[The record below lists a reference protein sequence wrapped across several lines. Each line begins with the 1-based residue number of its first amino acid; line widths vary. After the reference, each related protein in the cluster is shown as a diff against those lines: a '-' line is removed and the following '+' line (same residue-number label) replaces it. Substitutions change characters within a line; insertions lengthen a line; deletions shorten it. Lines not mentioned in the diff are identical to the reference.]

1 MVREFAFPAAPA
13 PGLPGGEVAGTRRG
27 KSERDA
33 DAIGIPAFPDL
44 FEGIADAL
52 LLMTPRGVIMH
63 MNGAASELLGY
74 RPAEVA
80 GKHVS
85 MLYPPSEEMR
95 IQACFD
101 ELAMRRSTRYLD
113 GVALTCDGEMVAVDV
128 VGSRIEFA
136 GGPAVIAVVRDIRE
150 RKQAEAALRAAQE
163 RFYLLAEHIREIFW
177 VSDPHTRALY
187 YASPAF
193 SDISALPDG
202 EQPGDLNGWAKA
214 VAPPDRSRFEAFLAA
229 QAQGEVAQVEVRVA
243 DRNGGLRW
251 LHCRAFPWQAQ
262 DGHARVAGVA
272 EDITARKEAE
282 AHRLAQAERQRE
294 TLVREAHHRIK
305 NSLQGVVGL
314 LRRCAGQHPALAH
327 ALTGAISQ
335 VRSIAVI
342 HELQGSQA
350 GAPVQLGEF
359 LRMIAGSIE
368 GLFDAR
374 VKLDVRDLSAFELRL
389 ADSEAVPLAIVL
401 NELLMNAVKHRQID
415 RDAGVDV
422 DLSTDDDGALIVIGN
437 GGELPPGFDF
447 AARRGLGQGLEL
459 LAALLPTEHATLDFR
474 QQPGRVLTRL
484 ALRPPI
490 ITFDE
495 TRDHAHIRRHQP
507 ATAAG

>member
-1 MVREFAFPAAPA
+1 MVCEFAFPAVPA
-13 PGLPGGEVAGTRRG
+13 PGSPGGEGASTPQG
-27 KSERDA
+27 KSERAA

-52 LLMTPRGVIMH
+52 FLVTPSGVIMH

-74 RPAEVA
+74 RPDELA

-85 MLYPPSEEMR
+85 MLYPPSEEAR
-95 IQACFD
+95 VQACFD
-101 ELAMRRSTRYLD
+101 ELAVRRSTRHLD
-113 GVALTCDGEMVAVDV
+113 GVALTRDGEMVAVDV

-150 RKQAEAALRAAQE
+150 RKQAEAELRAAQE

-193 SDISALPDG
+193 SDISALPKG
-202 EQPGDLNGWAKA
+202 EQPGDLNSWALA

-327 ALTGAISQ
+327 ALTAAISQ

-350 GAPVQLGEF
+350 GAPVQLGAF

-368 GLFDAR
+368 GLFDVR
-374 VKLDVRDLSAFELRL
+374 VKVDVRDPGAFDLRL

-401 NELLMNAVKHRQID
+401 NELLMNAVKHRQD
-415 RDAGVDV
+415 DGDAGVEV
-422 DLSTDDDGALIVIGN
+422 ELSDGENGALIVIGN
-437 GGELPPGFDF
+437 FGELPPGFDF

-459 LAALLPTEHATLDFR
+459 LAALLPTEHAILDYR

-484 ALRPPI
+484 ALRPPL

-495 TRDHAHIRRHQP
+495 TRDHAHTRRHQS

>member
-13 PGLPGGEVAGTRRG
+13 ADSRGGDVAGTRSG

-33 DAIGIPAFPDL
+33 DAIGIPAFPEL

-52 LLMTPRGVIMH
+52 LLMTPLGVIMH

-85 MLYPPSEEMR
+85 MLYPPSEEAR
-95 IQACFD
+95 VQVCFD
-101 ELAMRRSTRYLD
+101 ELATQRSTRYPD
-113 GVALTCDGEMVAVDV
+113 GVALTRDGETVAVEV

-150 RKQAEAALRAAQE
+150 RKQAEAELRAAQE
-163 RFYLLAEHIREIFW
+163 RFHLLAEHIREIFW

-193 SDISALPDG
+193 SDISALPNGD
-202 EQPGDLNGWAKA
+202 QPGDLNSWAQA
-214 VAPPDRSRFEAFLAA
+214 VAPPDRPRFETFLAA
-229 QAQGEVAQVEVRVA
+229 QAQGDVAEVEVRVA
-243 DRNGGLRW
+243 DGRGGVRW

-262 DGHARVAGVA
+262 CGHARVAGVA

-314 LRRCAGQHPALAH
+314 LRRCAGQHPALAQ

-350 GAPVQLGEF
+350 GAPIQLGEF
-359 LRMIAGSIE
+359 LRMTAGSIE

-374 VKLDVRDLSAFELRL
+374 VKLTVSAPGAFDPRL

-401 NELLMNAVKHRQID
+401 NELLMNAVKHRRCD
-415 RDAGVDV
+415 RDDGVEIE
-422 DLSTDDDGALIVIGN
+422 LSPVEDGALIVIGN
-437 GGELPPGFDF
+437 CGELPTGFDF

-459 LAALLPTEHATLDFR
+459 LAALLPTEHAALDFR

>member
-1 MVREFAFPAAPA
+1 M
-13 PGLPGGEVAGTRRG
+13 
-27 KSERDA
+27 
-33 DAIGIPAFPDL
+33 GIPAFPDL

-52 LLMTPRGVIMH
+52 LLMTPRGVMMH

-74 RPAEVA
+74 RPAEIA

-85 MLYPPSEEMR
+85 MLYPPSEEAR
-95 IQACFD
+95 VQACFD
-101 ELAMRRSTRYLD
+101 ELATRRSTRYPD
-113 GVALTCDGEMVAVDV
+113 GVALTRDGATVAVEV

-150 RKQAEAALRAAQE
+150 RKQAEAELRAAQE
-163 RFYLLAEHIREIFW
+163 RFHLLAEHIREIFW

-193 SDISALPDG
+193 AEMSALPAG
-202 EQPGDLNGWAKA
+202 EQPVDLNSWAQA
-214 VAPPDRSRFEAFLAA
+214 VVPPDRPRFETFLAA
-229 QAQGEVAQVEVRVA
+229 QAQGDVAEVEVRVA
-243 DRNGGLRW
+243 DRHGGVRW

-262 DGHARVAGVA
+262 GGHARVAGVA

-314 LRRCAGQHPALAH
+314 LRRCAGQHPALAQ

-374 VKLDVRDLSAFELRL
+374 VKLDVRDIGAFELRL

-401 NELLMNAVKHRQID
+401 NELLMNAVKYRRCD
-415 RDAGVDV
+415 RDESVDV
-422 DLSTDDDGALIVIGN
+422 ELSSRDGSALIVISN
-437 GGELPPGFDF
+437 CGELPPGFDF

-459 LAALLPTEHATLDFR
+459 LAALLPTEHATLDYR
-474 QQPGRVLTRL
+474 QLPGRVQTRL
-484 ALRPPI
+484 SLRPPI

-495 TRDHAHIRRHQP
+495 THDHAHIRRHRP

>member
-1 MVREFAFPAAPA
+1 MVREHAFPAAPA
-13 PGLPGGEVAGTRRG
+13 PDLPGGEAASLRPG

-33 DAIGIPAFPDL
+33 NAVGIPASPDL

-52 LLMTPRGVIMH
+52 FLVTPSGVIMH

-74 RPAEVA
+74 RPDELA

-85 MLYPPSEEMR
+85 MLYPPSEKAR
-95 IQACFD
+95 VKACFD
-101 ELAMRRSTRYLD
+101 ELAVKRSTRHLD
-113 GVALTCDGEMVAVDV
+113 GVALTRDGRTVAVDV

-150 RKQAEAALRAAQE
+150 RKQAEAELRAAQE

-177 VSDPHTRALY
+177 VSDPHTRALQ

-193 SDISALPDG
+193 SDISALPEG
-202 EQPGDLNGWAKA
+202 EQPGDLNSWALA
-214 VAPPDRSRFEAFLAA
+214 VAPPDRPRFEAFLAA
-229 QAQGEVAQVEVRVA
+229 QAQGEAAQVEVRVA

-294 TLVREAHHRIK
+294 TMVREAHHRIK

-314 LRRCAGQHPALAH
+314 LRRCAGQHPALAQ

-350 GAPVQLGEF
+350 GAPVQLEEL

-368 GLFDAR
+368 GLFDVR
-374 VKLDVRDLSAFELRL
+374 VTLDISDHRTFELRL

-401 NELLMNAVKHRQID
+401 NELMMNAVKHRP
-415 RDAGVDV
+415 VDSDDCV
-422 DLSTDDDGALIVIGN
+422 AVELSADEHGACIVIGN
-437 GGELPPGFDF
+437 RGELPPGFDF

-495 TRDHAHIRRHQP
+495 TRDHAHLRRHQP